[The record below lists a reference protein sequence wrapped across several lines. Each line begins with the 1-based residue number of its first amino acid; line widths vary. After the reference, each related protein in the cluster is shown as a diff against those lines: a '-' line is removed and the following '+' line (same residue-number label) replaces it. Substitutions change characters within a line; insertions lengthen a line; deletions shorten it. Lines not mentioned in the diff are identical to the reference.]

1 MRGAIVQ
8 LCSNDHPAENTDI
21 LQAYI
26 RQAVEQGAEFIFT
39 PEVSNCVSLDRALQ
53 SEVIDYQV
61 QDMQLLRLRED
72 AKEFGIWLML
82 GSWAVKAEGAD
93 ETRFAN
99 RCFVINPAGEI
110 AATYDKIHMFDVDIN
125 PEESFRESAGYKPG
139 SKAVTVDTPWGRLG
153 LSICYDMRFPKLY
166 QALAGAGAKILTMP
180 AAFSPVTGAAH
191 WHTLLRARAIETGCF
206 VIAPAQTGTH
216 SARQG
221 KPRKT
226 YGHSL
231 VVAPWG
237 EILLDAGTEPG
248 LYLFDLD
255 LGLVDDARR
264 RVPSLANARPFDA
277 P

>member
-1 MRGAIVQ
+1 MRGAILQ

-53 SEVIDYQV
+53 GDVIDYQV

-72 AKEFGIWLML
+72 AKELGVWLML
-82 GSWAVKAEGAD
+82 GSWAVRGEGIG

-99 RCFVINPAGEI
+99 RCFVINPKGEI
-110 AATYDKIHMFDVDIN
+110 AASYDKIHMFDVDIN
-125 PEESFRESAGYKPG
+125 AEESFRESKGYKPG
-139 SKAVTVDTPWGRLG
+139 SKAVTVDTPWGKLG
-153 LSICYDMRFPKLY
+153 LSICYDLRFPKLF
-166 QALAGAGAKILTMP
+166 QALAEAGARILTVP

-221 KPRKT
+221 KARKT

-237 EILLDAGTEPG
+237 EVLLDAGAEPG

-255 LGLVDDARR
+255 LDLVEDARA